1 MWRVWGR
8 IEVHRVLVRKPEGKR
23 PLGRSRRRWED
34 IMKDLQEVGGGRG
47 NALEY
52 LIHALQ
58 MAYIDTPRQNEP
70 SKAFRHR
77 IYETVCTTA
86 MAENVPREMR
96 LIQIHPT
103 TDWTRVWEKLHATWA
118 SDNKLLPAFQ
128 VAVICI
134 GNSGSNPERAPCR

>member
-23 PLGRSRRRWED
+23 PFGRSRRRWED
-34 IMKDLQEVGGGRG
+34 IMIFRKLEGVVGTPWNTLYMPYKRH
-47 NALEY
+47 
-52 LIHALQ
+52 IS
-58 MAYIDTPRQNEP
+58 TPRDRTNRPKP
-70 SKAFRHR
+70 SG
-77 IYETVCTTA
+77 IVCTTA

-103 TDWTRVWEKLHATWA
+103 TDWARVWENLHATWA